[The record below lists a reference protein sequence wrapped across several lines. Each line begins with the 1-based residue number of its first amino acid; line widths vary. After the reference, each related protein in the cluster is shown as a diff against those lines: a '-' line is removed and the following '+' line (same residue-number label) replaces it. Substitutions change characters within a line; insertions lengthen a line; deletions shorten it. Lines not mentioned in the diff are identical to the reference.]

1 MGNFSAVVTRCLSFD
16 MSRYLKEEQ
25 KKELKP
31 EQIEE
36 IKEAFDLFDID
47 GSGMIDAK
55 ELNQAMRALGMEASS
70 AEVRKMIEDIDK
82 DGSGSIDFDEFL
94 AMMAARVGDAD
105 SREEIMKIFQLFAGD
120 NPKGITFKEMQRV
133 SGELGENMTDDELRG
148 MFAEGDVDGDGIV
161 SADEFVSLMARKL

>member
-1 MGNFSAVVTRCLSFD
+1 MVAVPFLTKNFLQVMRSIGQNPTED
-16 MSRYLKEEQ
+16 
-25 KKELKP
+25 
-31 EQIEE
+31 E
-36 IKEAFDLFDID
+36 ILEMVMESDLNGD
-47 GSGMIDAK
+47 GT
-55 ELNQAMRALGMEASS
+55 
-70 AEVRKMIEDIDK
+70 
-82 DGSGSIDFDEFL
+82 IDFDEFL

-133 SGELGENMTDDELRG
+133 SGELGENMTDDELRE